1 MKTVSVTAIDWE
13 LSSWNVE
20 VLAWIFRFNRCT
32 NKVDRDS
39 WWKILKTYP
48 YVSPDQVKF
57 WFGTLPLQMLI
68 VSSLWQAYVDK
79 AFNNEILA
87 LDVKCKN
94 NEWGCKWEGEFQNYQ
109 VSYADCVLLILA
121 NKNNF
126 KARNRLCYKHWLRV
140 LINASCWRLFKC
152 FLHAW

>member
-1 MKTVSVTAIDWE
+1 MYKQSG
-13 LSSWNVE
+13 S
-20 VLAWIFRFNRCT
+20 RFMMENTENLPLRIP
-32 NKVDRDS
+32 RS
-39 WWKILKTYP
+39 GKILICLPIKRA
-48 YVSPDQVKF
+48 

-68 VSSLWQAYVDK
+68 VPSLWQAYVDK

-152 FLHAW
+152 FLYAW